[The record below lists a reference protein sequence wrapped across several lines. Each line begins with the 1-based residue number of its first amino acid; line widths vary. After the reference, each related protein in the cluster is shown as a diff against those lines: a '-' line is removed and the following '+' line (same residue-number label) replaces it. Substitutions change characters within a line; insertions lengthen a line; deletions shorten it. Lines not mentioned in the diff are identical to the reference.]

1 MNFVKPAMGVAA
13 TLALFLSPALSPAA
27 LAQVAVSADIGTTG
41 AGAYLVLPMESTLNG
56 RFGLHYYQRS
66 KNQRA
71 AEVDY
76 DTDTTLRTADIL
88 FDWFAFEGSPLHLTA
103 GVLYHGNRVTATA
116 RPGAGGNYTINGN
129 AYSVADVGALT
140 GSVKFRSAAPY
151 LGIGWGNPLAI
162 SRQKWHLT
170 GDLGFFLQGP
180 PKVKLV
186 SLGCTTS
193 QQVCRGLAQDV
204 AADSARFED
213 EIDYNKIYPV
223 LRIGAAYRF

>member
-1 MNFVKPAMGVAA
+1 MNFVKPVVGAVC
-13 TLALFLSPALSPAA
+13 ALFLAPGVQ
-27 LAQVAVSADIGTTG
+27 AQVAVSADVGTTG

-56 RFGLHYYQRS
+56 RFGLHYLQRS
-66 KNQRA
+66 KHQRA
-71 AEVDY
+71 AAVDY

-88 FDWFAFEGSPLHLTA
+88 FDWYAFNGSALHLTA
-103 GVLYHGNRVTATA
+103 GLLYNGNRVNATA
-116 RPGAGGNYTINGN
+116 RPGAGGNFTINGN
-129 AYSVADVGALT
+129 AYSAADVGALT
-140 GSVKFRSAAPY
+140 GFIKFRSAAPY

-162 SRQKWHLT
+162 SRQKWHLM
-170 GDLGFFLQGP
+170 GDLGFFIQGP

-193 QQVCRGLAQDV
+193 QQVCQGLARDV

-213 EIDYNKIYPV
+213 DIDYNKIYPV